1 MTRKRVLL
9 ADDHP
14 VVTEGLRRMLESDFE
29 IAGVVE
35 DGRELV
41 KQAEA
46 LRPDLII
53 ADISMPLL
61 NGLEAARQIKK
72 QFPRTKIIFLTMHD
86 EVAYAADAFQSGADG
101 YVIKSSAGKELL
113 SAVGE
118 VLAGKT
124 YVPPALH
131 ELELQP
137 PFAKTGHASKTAP
150 TGRQQEVLQLFAEGH
165 TTKEIAHILN
175 ISPRTVEFHKYRLM
189 EELNIRTSA
198 ELVQYALKHRIVT

>member
-29 IAGVVE
+29 IAGIVE
-35 DGRELV
+35 NGRELI

-72 QFPRTKIIFLTMHD
+72 LLPKTKIIFLTMHD

-124 YVPPALH
+124 YVPPVLH
-131 ELELQP
+131 EIELHP
-137 PFAKTGHASKTAP
+137 PSAKTGHAPKTAP

-165 TTKEIAHILN
+165 TIKEIAHILN